1 MQTVTDK
8 LHDILKQQGVS
19 IKMNAPCTSLSM
31 TSDGKLTVH
40 SVNDQITVDHVISCI
55 PAQCL
60 ANIVPLDWKPLAD
73 ELSNIHTTTVGVVN
87 LEYEGSV
94 VPVEGFGYLVPSSDE
109 TQVLGIIFDSCAFPE
124 NDRHHGG
131 KTTRIT
137 VSVKPI
143 FLPFLL
149 SCAFSFFSAASM
161 KLNCYFISNSII
173 AQQSRKRLCRSGF
186 ETNLNSSL
194 SFGQTALAFYFFRPA
209 TSCLSYCYRFF

>member
-19 IKMNAPCTSLSM
+19 IKTNAPCTSLSM

-109 TQVLGIIFDSCAFPE
+109 TQVLGVIFDSCAFPE

-137 VSVKPI
+137 VSVKPF
-143 FLPFLL
+143 FLFYLNYYL
-149 SCAFSFFSAASM
+149 VLFAALSAASM
-161 KLNCYFISNSII
+161 KLNCCFISVVFN
-173 AQQSRKRLCRSGF
+173 QLEVKQH
-186 ETNLNSSL
+186 
-194 SFGQTALAFYFFRPA
+194 
-209 TSCLSYCYRFF
+209 YCTTVT